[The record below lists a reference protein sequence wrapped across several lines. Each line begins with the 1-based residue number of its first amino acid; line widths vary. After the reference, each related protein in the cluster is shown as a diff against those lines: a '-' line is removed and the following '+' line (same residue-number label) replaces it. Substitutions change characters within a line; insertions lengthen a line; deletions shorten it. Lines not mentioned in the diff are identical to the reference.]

1 MPGSIDLISTHLY
14 VFLLV
19 LGRVGGV
26 VTTAPLFSAIAVPR
40 NVRMILALAL
50 AVLVAPAQVATSA
63 SQPASLVE
71 GGLAVGVEVLVGL
84 ALGLGTA
91 LLIAGAQLA
100 GQLIAQLSGLSL
112 AEVFDPNLGT
122 ETPLLGQL
130 LGLFSM
136 AVYLLIGGHR
146 WLLAGLLD
154 SFRALPIGGSYLP
167 EAVPRALVSL
177 VSESFSLGIRIAVPA
192 VLALLLASIILGLV
206 GRTLTQLNV
215 MSLGFGLN
223 IVVALVALALSL
235 GSAAWLLEDQLQPA
249 ISQMVDAST
258 VTAAAEQTQ

>member
-1 MPGSIDLISTHLY
+1 MPASIELVSTHLY

-26 VTTAPLFSAIAVPR
+26 VTSAPLFSAIAVPK
-40 NVRMILALAL
+40 NVRVILALAL
-50 AVLVAPAQVATSA
+50 AMLVTPAQVANSVA
-63 SQPASLVE
+63 EPASFVE
-71 GGLAVGVEVLVGL
+71 GALAVGVEMLFGL

-112 AEVFDPNLGT
+112 AEVFDPNLGA
-122 ETPLLGQL
+122 ETPLLSQL
-130 LGLFSM
+130 LGLFGV

-154 SFRALPIGGSYLP
+154 SFRTLPIGGCHLP
-167 EAVPRALVSL
+167 AAVPQALVSL
-177 VSESFSLGIRIAVPA
+177 VSESFALAIRIAVPA
-192 VLALLLASIILGLV
+192 VLALLLASIILGLI

-215 MSLGFGLN
+215 MSLGFGIN
-223 IVVALVALALSL
+223 VVVALVVLAMSL
-235 GSAAWLLEDQLQPA
+235 GSAAWLLEDHFQPA
-249 ISQMVDAST
+249 TAQMVDALAAPT
-258 VTAAAEQTQ
+258 AAEQVQ